1 MGVMILWGE
10 WCYGGNGV
18 MGGMVLWGNGIMVI
32 MVSHQLPSLRVMS
45 VLSYGYVCLHWGQ
58 GSG

>member
-1 MGVMILWGE
+1 MGGMVLWGE
-10 WCYGGNGV
+10 WCYG
-18 MGGMVLWGNGIMVI
+18 GNGIMVI